1 MTNFIR
7 TAAVAGLVALGG
19 ASAFAQS
26 DLRAKVPFA
35 FATPG
40 GGQMPA
46 GSYEITRLNNTAA
59 IPTYRILNVE
69 TKRSVVAMASDSA
82 SRPAGESNARPVVTF
97 RCAGDNNCA
106 ISGVFQP
113 GQRTG
118 DGIRVPLK
126 NVDPTTQIA
135 EIMIPFGE

>member
-1 MTNFIR
+1 MINFIR
-7 TAAVAGLVALGG
+7 TATVAALVALGG
-19 ASAFAQS
+19 SSACAQS

-40 GGQMPA
+40 GGAMPA
-46 GSYEITRLNNTAA
+46 GSYEITRLTNTAA
-59 IPTYRILNVE
+59 IPAYRILNVD
-69 TKRSVVAMASDSA
+69 TKKSVVAMASESVNRPVGE
-82 SRPAGESNARPVVTF
+82 SVERPALTF
-97 RCAGDNNCA
+97 KCAGDNNCA

-118 DGIRVPLK
+118 DAIRAPLK

-135 EIMIPFGE
+135 EVMIPFGE